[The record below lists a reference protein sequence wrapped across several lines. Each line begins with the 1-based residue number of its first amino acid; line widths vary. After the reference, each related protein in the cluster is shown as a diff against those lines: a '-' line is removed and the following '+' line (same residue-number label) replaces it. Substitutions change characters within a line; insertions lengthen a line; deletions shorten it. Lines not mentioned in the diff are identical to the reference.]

1 MADTN
6 KNNTLTKQLSHS
18 RKRLNSI
25 YQNAPLPFISWNKNG
40 KIIELNKAAAELFG
54 WSSEELKGSN
64 FFSAVIAESDKEI
77 WGNGRNERIEKLPS
91 NLLSRAVKRD
101 GSVIYCSWHNAL
113 IKEDGELK
121 EVITIAKH
129 LQNYLSREM
138 AFKKLIKAINETDNW
153 VVITDTDGNIE
164 YANTTVEE
172 VTGYELDEIIREDPS
187 LFKSGRHEDEF
198 YKKLWETIKSGEV
211 FNDVIINKKK
221 NGELFYSE
229 QTITPIK
236 NNDNQIINFIS
247 VGKDITQNEKLKR
260 KIEYVSNYDVD
271 YSLPNRK
278 AIISK
283 VNDLI
288 ELDKLQKLAVIAIKI
303 DRIKH
308 LNDLYAPDADNRSLM
323 NLAADLINLK
333 VNNKKNS
340 VKIDKD
346 HYLAYLG
353 GDKFALIIDNIN
365 SVNRIYEIAEKL
377 LDIFAEPV
385 KYEDNSLMLN
395 ASVGISIYPDD
406 CHNSNNLLS
415 NAEIALMNS
424 SSNDYTFFD
433 QEMNKE
439 IKEFTQ
445 MEARLN
451 QAIKNDDF
459 LIYYQPY
466 FAGDKD
472 NLYGLEA
479 LLRWQDP
486 EQGLIYPEKFIPILE
501 ESKLIKK
508 VGLIVVEKVVGTL
521 QEWIKR
527 GCEAVPVSI
536 NLSAKQLEDA
546 SHLDE
551 IYRIV
556 EDSGLDHSLIKF
568 EITESSAM
576 EDVDYTLNIMKKMK
590 KKGFTIAID
599 DFGTG
604 YSSFN
609 YLQKF
614 PIDYLKIDI
623 SFIENMITST
633 EGKNIVEA
641 IINLAHALN
650 LKTIAEGVE
659 EKIELEELNRLNNDL
674 IQGYYFY
681 RPLPAAEAE
690 KILLKSCSF

>member
-1 MADTN
+1 MADN
-6 KNNTLTKQLSHS
+6 SGNNISTKQLAKS
-18 RKRLNSI
+18 KERLNSI
-25 YQNAPLPFISWNKNG
+25 YQNAPLPFISWNRDG
-40 KIIELNKAAAELFG
+40 KIIELNKAAAELFN
-54 WSSEELKGSN
+54 WSPEEIKGRD
-64 FFSAVIAESDKEI
+64 FISALIAESDKEI
-77 WGNGRNERIEKLPS
+77 WRNWQNGIIEKLPR
-91 NLLSRAVKRD
+91 NLISRAVQKD
-101 GSVIYCSWHNAL
+101 GSIIYCSWNNAL
-113 IKEDGELK
+113 IKEDGVIK
-121 EVITIAKH
+121 EIITIAKY
-129 LQNYLSREM
+129 LKNYLAREM
-138 AFKKLIKAINETDNW
+138 AYKKLIKAINETDNW

-164 YANTTVEE
+164 YANTTVQEI
-172 VTGYELDEIIREDPS
+172 TGYELDEIIREDPS
-187 LFKSGRHEDEF
+187 LFKSGRHENDF
-198 YKKLWETIKSGEV
+198 YKELWETIKSGEV
-211 FNDVIINKKK
+211 FNDIIINKKK
-221 NGELFYSE
+221 NGDLFYSE
-229 QTITPIK
+229 QTISPIK

-247 VGKDITQNEKLKR
+247 VGKDITQNEKLKN

-278 AIISK
+278 AISTK

-288 ELDKLQKLAVIAIKI
+288 ELDKLQKLAVIVIRI
-303 DRIKH
+303 ERIKH
-308 LNDLYAPDADNRSLM
+308 LNDLYASDADNKSLM

-333 VNNKKNS
+333 ANNKKNS

-385 KYEDNSLMLN
+385 KYDGNSLMLN

-406 CHNSNNLLS
+406 CKNSKNLLS

-424 SSNDYTFFD
+424 GSNDYTFFD
-433 QEMNKE
+433 HEMNKE

-445 MEARLN
+445 TEAKLN

-466 FAGDKD
+466 FKGDK
-472 NLYGLEA
+472 NSLYGLEA

-486 EQGLIYPEKFIPILE
+486 DQGLIYPENFIPILE

-508 VGLIVVEKVVGTL
+508 VGLIVVKKVVSTL
-521 QEWIKR
+521 QDWIER
-527 GCEAVPVSI
+527 GFEAVPVSI
-536 NLSAKQLEDA
+536 NLSAKQLEDS

-551 IYRIV
+551 IYRIIT
-556 EDSGLDHSLIKF
+556 DSEIDNSLIKF
-568 EITESSAM
+568 EITESNAM
-576 EDVDYTLNIMKKMK
+576 NDVDYILKTMNKMK
-590 KKGFTIAID
+590 EKGFKIAID

-604 YSSFN
+604 YSSFS
-609 YLQKF
+609 YLHKF

-623 SFIENMITST
+623 SFIENMTAST

-659 EKIELEELNRLNNDL
+659 KKSELEELNSLNNDF

-681 RPLPAAEAE
+681 RPLPAAELE
-690 KILLKSCSF
+690 ELL